1 MVVNMDIKSYAI
13 INSKTHIVEN
23 VIIWDGRTEPLEIK
37 EPEIIEDEQG
47 NKVETG
53 NMIIV
58 QILPR
63 WMPPVN
69 TYVICIDGTEAGI
82 GWIYNEGEF
91 QDVRFPPEETIEFE

>member
-1 MVVNMDIKSYAI
+1 MNNTKNYAI
-13 INSKTHIVEN
+13 INSQNHIVEN

-53 NMIIV
+53 NMIVV
-58 QILPR
+58 QTLPR

-69 TYVICIDGTEAGI
+69 TYVVCIEGIEAGI
-82 GWIYNEGEF
+82 GWQYENAEF
-91 QDVRFPPEETIEFE
+91 VDVRPISIEDESAK